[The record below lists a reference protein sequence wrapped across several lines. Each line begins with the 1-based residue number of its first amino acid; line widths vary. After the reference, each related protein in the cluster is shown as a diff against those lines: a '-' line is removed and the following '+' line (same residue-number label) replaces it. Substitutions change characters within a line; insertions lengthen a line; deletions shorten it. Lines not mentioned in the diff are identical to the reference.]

1 MRVTQALGMKSCLL
15 PGCIYEA
22 LPGCA
27 GAHLGE
33 LGSWRLRQF

>member
-22 LPGCA
+22 LPGSA
-27 GAHLGE
+27 GTNLGE
-33 LGSWRLRQF
+33 LGSWHLRQF